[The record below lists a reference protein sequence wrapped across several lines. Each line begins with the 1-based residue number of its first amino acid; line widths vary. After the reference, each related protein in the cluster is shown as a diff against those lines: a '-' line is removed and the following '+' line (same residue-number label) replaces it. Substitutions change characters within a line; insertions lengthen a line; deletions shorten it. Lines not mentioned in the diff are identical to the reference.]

1 MKIDLLKLKIVKMK
15 KLIIGVIVF
24 LALGISY
31 AFTSSESINL
41 NSNQVSIESY
51 GCTYGQCYATAKSTG
66 NRCQHCVSN
75 QGDFYCW
82 QHK

>member
-1 MKIDLLKLKIVKMK
+1 MK
-15 KLIIGVIVF
+15 KLIIGTSIF

-41 NSNQVSIESY
+41 NSNQVIFENHA
-51 GCTYGQCYATAKSTG
+51 CTYGQCYATAQSTG
-66 NRCQHCVSN
+66 NRCKRCVSN